1 MPSSQR
7 MFSTDLPDPRSGPRL
22 RSSRLPA
29 DARNGHPGQTYC
41 TSFLCRA
48 TDWVYS
54 PRMSR
59 SRDHWRRSTPPSRT
73 GTYARYYNYST
84 IKLLPSAA
92 FSFLKPRVR
101 SKGRHQDGQEEQRSP
116 ITRSAYPIRCLLN
129 GIRFGVTR
137 SGHAATHN
145 HPTRRKRQNRVT
157 LIARIQAI
165 TV

>member
-7 MFSTDLPDPRSGPRL
+7 MFSSDLPDPRSGPRL
-22 RSSRLPA
+22 RSNRLPP

-59 SRDHWRRSTPPSRT
+59 SRDHWRRSTPPSVLERT
-73 GTYARYYNYST
+73 RAITTAARS
-84 IKLLPSAA
+84 IAAERCLLV
-92 FSFLKPRVR
+92 LKPRVR
-101 SKGRHQDGQEEQRSP
+101 SKGRYQDGQEEQRSP

-145 HPTRRKRQNRVT
+145 HPTRRKRQNKVT
-157 LIARIQAI
+157 LMARIPAI